1 MGSKDIQMES
11 LNASNNQSNVVD
23 LLTYKKKVIANKQQ
37 YLLIGH
43 YYFHKQFALNVKV
56 LALSIKNP
64 FDRYKF
70 YLCVDSKGGICA
82 FKEGIELEWQEI
94 SEQEFVEK
102 FQESQHETNKNKL
115 QTDIIQD
122 DPAS

>member
-1 MGSKDIQMES
+1 MES

-23 LLTYKKKVIANKQQ
+23 LLTYKKKTKAKKQQ
-37 YLLIGH
+37 YLLTGQF
-43 YYFHKQFALNVKV
+43 YYHKILNLNVQV

-64 FDRYKF
+64 FDGYKF
-70 YLCVDSKGGICA
+70 YLCVDIKGGVCA
-82 FKEGIELEWQEI
+82 FKEGIEAEWQEI

-102 FQESQHETNKNKL
+102 VHESQYETNKNKL

-122 DPAS
+122 EPAS

>member
-1 MGSKDIQMES
+1 MES
-11 LNASNNQSNVVD
+11 LNASNNQSNVID
-23 LLTYKKKVIANKQQ
+23 LSTYKNKKRKNNQH
-37 YLLIGH
+37 YLVIGH
-43 YYFHKQFALNVKV
+43 FYCHEKLALNVQV

-64 FDRYKF
+64 FDGYKF
-70 YLCVDSKGGICA
+70 YLCVDIKGGICA
-82 FKEGIELEWQEI
+82 FKEGIEAEWQEI

-102 FQESQHETNKNKL
+102 VQESQNETNKNKL

>member
-1 MGSKDIQMES
+1 MES

-23 LLTYKKKVIANKQQ
+23 LLTYKKNVRAKKQQ

-43 YYFHKQFALNVKV
+43 FYYHKEHALNVQV

-64 FDRYKF
+64 FDGYKF
-70 YLCVDSKGGICA
+70 YLCVDIKGGICA
-82 FKEGIELEWQEI
+82 FKEGIEAEWQEI

-102 FQESQHETNKNKL
+102 VQESQHETNKNKL